1 MNIRLRKLEW
11 KYDNQI
17 IFDNNHLFLLHE
29 ADDMN
34 YIEKAL
40 LLQQVAEMKQK
51 LFPIQIFEGKR

>member
-40 LLQQVAEMKQK
+40 LLQQVAEMKRK